1 MIYNFAECFERI
13 QAELKNR
20 FCLYFLAYEKRSGGS
35 LLSFF
40 IIMKSTK
47 NRIKKYF
54 CIEDLIL
61 GGRGIVN
68 ELEDYSIR
76 SNRAADIA
84 ALSTSGFLEEG

>member
-1 MIYNFAECFERI
+1 
-13 QAELKNR
+13 
-20 FCLYFLAYEKRSGGS
+20 
-35 LLSFF
+35 
-40 IIMKSTK
+40 MKSTK

-76 SNRAADIA
+76 SNRAAGIA